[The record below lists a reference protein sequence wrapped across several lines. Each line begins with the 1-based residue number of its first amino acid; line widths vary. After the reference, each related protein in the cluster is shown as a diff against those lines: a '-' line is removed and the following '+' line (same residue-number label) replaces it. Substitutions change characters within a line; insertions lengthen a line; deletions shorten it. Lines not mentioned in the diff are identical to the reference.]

1 MSVLTR
7 RWRVAIGV
15 LAAACAIVVVGATT
29 VGAKSSGKPTSGTD
43 WIAATP
49 RSTNSLLYEA
59 GQAKDKLLGDG
70 AITYTIK
77 PTVNPKGTITA
88 KAIKVTWWT
97 STGSLS
103 GTGSARVTITNKP
116 KAGDSVVT
124 NGTVSLK
131 QGTGGQKGHSFTAT
145 FTGSG
150 NANGA
155 LYTFHYKGTY
165 K

>member
-1 MSVLTR
+1 VSVLTR

-15 LAAACAIVVVGATT
+15 LAVAPAIVVLGATT
-29 VGAKSSGKPTSGTD
+29 VGAKGAGRSTSGTI

-49 RSTNSLLYEA
+49 RSSGALLYEA
-59 GQAKDKLLGDG
+59 GQIKDKRLSEG
-70 AITYTIK
+70 AITFTIK
-77 PTVNPKGTITA
+77 PLVSPKGTITA

-103 GTGSARVTITNKP
+103 GTGSAQLTITNTPKP
-116 KAGDSVVT
+116 GDSVVK
-124 NGTVSLK
+124 NGTVKLT
-131 QGTGGQKGHSFTAT
+131 QGTGGQKGRSLTAT

-150 NANGA
+150 NVNGA